1 MFARLVRF
9 AAIFGAVLAIV
20 FGTMAVAVA
29 GFTSA
34 KAPSTTTVSIR
45 SQATLDPS
53 GQGLNVRV
61 TYSCF
66 PGGYGKGGYGYGANF
81 GSVRVVDLSGH
92 QGFGNWA
99 PTCNDKKQTAAVFVP
114 GTFNS
119 GGAAAD
125 AVVCGFDCAFTA
137 REIKIS

>member
-1 MFARLVRF
+1 MIAKLVRF
-9 AAIFGAVLAIV
+9 AAIFGAVLAIA

-34 KAPSTTTVSIR
+34 KAPSTTTISIGG
-45 SQATLDPS
+45 QASLVD
-53 GQGLNVRV
+53 GGLNVSV

-81 GSVRVVDLSGH
+81 GSVRVGDLSGH
-92 QGFGNWA
+92 QGFGNWN
-99 PTCNDKKQTAAVFVP
+99 PTCNDKKQTAVVFVP
-114 GTFNS
+114 GNFSS

-125 AVVCGFDCAFTA
+125 AAVCGFDCGFTS